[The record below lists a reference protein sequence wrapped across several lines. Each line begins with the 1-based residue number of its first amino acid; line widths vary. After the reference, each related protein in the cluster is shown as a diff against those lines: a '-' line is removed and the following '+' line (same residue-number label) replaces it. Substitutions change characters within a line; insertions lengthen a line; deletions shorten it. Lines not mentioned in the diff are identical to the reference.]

1 VNRKRITEFIFVI
14 CIVVHQAARKP
25 ITKQGLYGMSKI
37 ALNMMMRNF
46 ALDLG
51 SHNIRV
57 NNAELGIFPSEMSR
71 KALSNPKSHLIEQYR
86 RESSLCRIGD
96 VDEVVAATLFLLSD
110 QSSFITGQ
118 VVGVCGGFN

>member
-1 VNRKRITEFIFVI
+1 LLCVVVN
-14 CIVVHQAARKP
+14 QAARKP
-25 ITKQGLYGMSKI
+25 IVKQGMYGMSKI
-37 ALNMMMRNF
+37 ALHLMMKSF

-51 SHNIRV
+51 CHNIRV

-86 RESSLCRIGD
+86 RESFLCRIGD
-96 VDEVVAATLFLLSD
+96 VDEVVNATLFLLSD